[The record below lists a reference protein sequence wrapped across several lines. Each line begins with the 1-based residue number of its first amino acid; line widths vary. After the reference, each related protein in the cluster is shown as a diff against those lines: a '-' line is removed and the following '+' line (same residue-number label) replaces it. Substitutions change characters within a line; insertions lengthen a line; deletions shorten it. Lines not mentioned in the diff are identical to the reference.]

1 MKKFCVYCC
10 LILCISFWGCQ
21 STSNS
26 NPSQPTTQPTT
37 SQETMT
43 KNSEPPTTVIE
54 AVLNNITEATQI
66 PSDSLQVQQTE
77 ANTWSDG
84 CLGLAKPDEFCTQAL
99 VEGWRITVS
108 DGQTTWVY
116 RTDARGK
123 NIRQES

>member
-1 MKKFCVYCC
+1 MRKFCLYCC
-10 LILCISFWGCQ
+10 LILCFTFWGCQ
-21 STSNS
+21 SASNS
-26 NPSQPTTQPTT
+26 NPSQTTTEPTT

-43 KNSEPPTTVIE
+43 NNNEPPTTVIE
-54 AVLNNITEATQI
+54 AVLKNLSEESGI
-66 PSDSLQVQQTE
+66 PSDRLQIQQTE

-99 VEGWRITVS
+99 VEGWRVRVS

-116 RTDARGK
+116 RTDATGK